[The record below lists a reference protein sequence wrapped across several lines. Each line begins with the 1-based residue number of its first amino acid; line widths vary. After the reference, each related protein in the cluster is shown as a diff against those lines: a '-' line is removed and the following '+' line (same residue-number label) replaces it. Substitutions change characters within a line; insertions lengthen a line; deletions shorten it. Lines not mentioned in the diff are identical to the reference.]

1 MRPEDE
7 RTFGADDPVGRY
19 WLHNCVGFGVRGLR
33 SGRGVVHDVSEDSDG
48 VALLAVHRGVLRGIA
63 RVSAARVESV
73 DPWDETIV
81 LRSRSRETR
90 QRRAEQAHG
99 AAGVVAAAA
108 RGATVAAAFGARV
121 LLAAAA
127 RLLLGLAALVRAHS
141 PGAKQRAGRFAG
153 TLTLLGRAYAAEAA
167 RTYRAQRDAV
177 AAWNEERRSGA
188 VGDDAPLTRAGADE
202 VDAREAEEVPRAK
215 RRVGP

>member
-7 RTFGADDPVGRY
+7 RTFGADNPVGRY

-33 SGRGVVHDVSEDSDG
+33 SGRGVVHAVSEDSDG
-48 VALLAVHRGVLRGIA
+48 VAVLAVHRGVLRGIA
-63 RVSAARVESV
+63 RISAARVESV

-81 LRSRSRETR
+81 LRSRSREIR
-90 QRRAEQAHG
+90 QRRAEQAQG

-121 LLAAAA
+121 FLGAAA
-127 RLLLGLAALVRAHS
+127 RLLLSLAALVRAHS

-167 RTYRAQRDAV
+167 RAYRAQRDAV

-202 VDAREAEEVPRAK
+202 VDAREAEEVPRS
-215 RRVGP
+215 

>member
-1 MRPEDE
+1 
-7 RTFGADDPVGRY
+7 
-19 WLHNCVGFGVRGLR
+19 VGFGVRGLR

-48 VALLAVHRGVLRGIA
+48 VAVLAVHRGVLRGIA